1 MIFSA
6 RKVEA
11 AEALEI
17 GLADQLAEPDKLIE
31 VAVALA
37 TRMTVGS
44 PDAVALSKSILDQT
58 FELSAEQVFALG
70 AQAQAIC
77 YTTDQHRQAVDD
89 FLNKRS
95 K

>member
-1 MIFSA
+1 
-6 RKVEA
+6 
-11 AEALEI
+11 
-17 GLADQLAEPDKLIE
+17 
-31 VAVALA
+31 
-37 TRMTVGS
+37 
-44 PDAVALSKSILDQT
+44 
-58 FELSAEQVFALG
+58 LSAEQVFALG